1 MKAERSWCH
10 QVDETSTSGGR
21 WGRPRRLETHMILL
35 TPVLLSAVF
44 PMTPGGDGLH
54 APQRLLEA
62 DGSPLTLPDPG
73 YAAPA
78 IRDLDGDGRGD
89 LIIGL
94 LEKGAFQV
102 RRGLGELRFAEQRP
116 LIPSDGTIVPGVW

>member
-1 MKAERSWCH
+1 MRRAPA
-10 QVDETSTSGGR
+10 VAN

-35 TPVLLSAVF
+35 TPVLLSAAF
-44 PMTPGGDGLH
+44 PMAPGGDGLH
-54 APQRLLEA
+54 APQRLLGA

-89 LIIGL
+89 LVLGL
-94 LEKGAFQV
+94 FEKGAFEV
-102 RRGLGELRFAEQRP
+102 RRGLGEFRFDEPRP
-116 LIPSDGTIVPGVW
+116 LIESYETIVPGVW